1 MSEKFDPST
10 AVYTPPQVA
19 TYGVQAIEAVR
30 KSAAYAIPLPI
41 AEIRDYFAPMLPGQL
56 CAVIAQTHHYKS
68 GFLHFWEHEI
78 ARLLSQNGDTRAV
91 IHVSVEECVEEQ
103 AFMEFAR
110 VSGEDPGRMARGDVQ
125 DWDMLLSSSLQVGTI
140 PIYRIGDS
148 LARADD
154 LPNLHMTNMIRALKT
169 LTEGHVT
176 GEKITPAMICFDY
189 LQAFPIDPEVKGAR
203 IKEQRR
209 LQVRQDIYRLRQA
222 AAYFRCPVIVA
233 VQAKQNLSKEQS
245 SPIFLPGIYDGEESS
260 SIAQR
265 SDRIITLWM
274 PKNNHT
280 PGTRVEHKNFS
291 FRVAENQLWLKVAK
305 QRGGLPS
312 GKAWPCLIDYQ
323 TNMIAPE
330 FIIHESI
337 ASPKPN
343 GRVPA

>member
-1 MSEKFDPST
+1 MSEKFEPTS

-19 TYGVQAIEAVR
+19 TYGIQAIEAVR
-30 KSAAYAIPLPI
+30 KNAVHAIPLPI
-41 AEIRDYFAPMLPGQL
+41 AEVRDYFAPMLPGQL
-56 CAVIAQTHHYKS
+56 CAIIAQTHHYKS

-78 ARLLSQNGDTRAV
+78 ARLLSQNGDPRAV

-103 AFMEFAR
+103 AFAEFAR
-110 VSGEDPGRMARGDVQ
+110 SSGEDPGRMARGDVQ
-125 DWDMLLSSSLQVGTI
+125 DWDLLLSSALQVGTI

-148 LARADD
+148 LARAED
-154 LPNLHMTNMIRALKT
+154 LPNLYMTNMIRSLKALV
-169 LTEGHVT
+169 EGQVT
-176 GEKITPAMICFDY
+176 GEPITPAMICFDY
-189 LQAFPIDPEVKGAR
+189 LQAFPIDPEVKGER

-233 VQAKQNLSKEQS
+233 VQAKQTVSKEDK
-245 SPIFLPGIYDGEESS
+245 SPIYLPGIYDGEESS

-274 PKNNHT
+274 PKNHHA
-280 PGTRVEHKNFS
+280 PGTRIEHKNFS
-291 FRVAENQLWLKVAK
+291 FRVSENQLWLKVAK

-312 GKAWPCLIDYQ
+312 GKAWPCLINYQ

-330 FIIHESI
+330 FITDASI
-337 ASPKPN
+337 ARTEN
-343 GRVPA
+343 GKVHA